1 MCSSWRNKGTQ
12 SVIVAPLL
20 QEQKLLK
27 SPSARVNISNDNTS
41 VGNAEES
48 IRENSTES
56 APQRNV
62 FMATRLNTPAATF
75 PVNTERSFR

>member
-20 QEQKLLK
+20 QEQERLI
-27 SPSARVNISNDNTS
+27 SPSARVKISSNNTS

-48 IRENSTES
+48 ATTES
-56 APQRNV
+56 APQRSA
-62 FMATRLNTPAATF
+62 FMATRLNNPAATS
-75 PVNTERSFR
+75 PANAERSFR